1 MGKVFLEGYLEV
13 PPDRIA
19 AVREALP
26 AHIELTRAE
35 PGCLTFTVEQST
47 DEPTHFLVSE
57 TFADQPAFEAHQQ
70 RMQSSNWARVT
81 AGLVRHYSIRTE

>member
-13 PPDRIA
+13 PPDRVA
-19 AVREALP
+19 AVQQALP

-35 PGCLTFTVEQST
+35 PGCLTFSVTQSPE
-47 DEPTHFLVSE
+47 EPSRFLVSE
-57 TFADQPAFEAHQQ
+57 TFTDQSAFEAHQQ

>member
-1 MGKVFLEGYLEV
+1 MGKVFLDGYLEV
-13 PPDRIA
+13 PPDRLA

-26 AHIELTRAE
+26 VHIELTRAE
-35 PGCLTFTVEQST
+35 PGCLAFTVEQST

>member
-35 PGCLTFTVEQST
+35 PGCISFTVEQSADDST
-47 DEPTHFLVSE
+47 RFLVSE
-57 TFADQPAFEAHQQ
+57 IFADQRAFEGHQQ
-70 RMQSSNWARVT
+70 RMQTSTWASVT
-81 AGLVRHYSIRTE
+81 AGLARHYSIRTE